1 MGWFIAIFVTLMI
14 AGSVLWIKP
23 SKRDLRITEL
33 RREAM
38 SQGVRVRLVDEK
50 LRENMFPWLDDHR
63 GYAVYENHQLAA
75 REGRQMRAFEVRS
88 ETQLHELDILRLDAD
103 ESKLKSFE
111 AGLPAGVRGV
121 VLYPDGVG
129 LLWDES
135 AGAEVVGDLMS
146 AMETLSEA
154 FS

>member
-23 SKRDLRITEL
+23 SKRELRITEL
-33 RREAM
+33 RRKAM
-38 SQGVRVRLVDEK
+38 SQGIRVRLVDEK

-63 GYAVYENHQLAA
+63 GYAVYENHRLGG
-75 REGRQMRAFEVRS
+75 REGREMRAFEVRR
-88 ETQLHELDILRLDAD
+88 ETQLHELDILKLDAD
-103 ESKLKSFE
+103 EKKLRSCE
-111 AGLPAGVRGV
+111 ESLPAGVRGV

-135 AGAEVVGDLMS
+135 GGAELVDSLVV
-146 AMETLSEA
+146 AMESLSA
-154 FS
+154 SFS

>member
-1 MGWFIAIFVTLMI
+1 MGWFIAVFVTLMI

-38 SQGVRVRLVDEK
+38 SQGIRVRLVDEK
-50 LRENMFPWLDDHR
+50 LKENLFPWLEDHR
-63 GYAVYENHQLAA
+63 GYAVYENHQLPA
-75 REGRQMRAFEVRS
+75 REGRQMKAFEVRS
-88 ETQLHELDILRLDAD
+88 QSQLHELDILKLDAD
-103 ESKLKSFE
+103 EVKLRSLEK
-111 AGLPAGVRGV
+111 GLPEGVRGV
-121 VLYPDGVG
+121 VLFPDGVG

-135 AGAEVVGDLMS
+135 SGPDAVSGLS
-146 AMETLSEA
+146 RSMEGLSEA

>member
-33 RREAM
+33 RRKAM

-50 LRENMFPWLDDHR
+50 LRENLFPWLDDHR
-63 GYAVYENHQLAA
+63 GYAVYENHKLAA
-75 REGRQMRAFEVRS
+75 QEGRQMRAFEVHRQ
-88 ETQLHELDILRLDAD
+88 TQLHELDILKLGAD
-103 ESKLKSFE
+103 ETKLRSIE
-111 AGLPAGVRGV
+111 ENLPAGVRGV
-121 VLYPDGVG
+121 VLYPDGIG

-135 AGAEVVGDLMS
+135 GGVEVIDGLTD
-146 AMETLSEA
+146 AMKTLSEA

>member
-33 RREAM
+33 RRKAM
-38 SQGVRVRLVDEK
+38 SKGMRVRLVDEK
-50 LRENMFPWLDDHR
+50 LRENLFPWLDDYR

-88 ETQLHELDILRLDAD
+88 ETQLHELDILNLDAD
-103 ESKLKSFE
+103 ETKLRSFE
-111 AGLPAGVRGV
+111 ESLPAGVRGV

-135 AGAEVVGDLMS
+135 GGAEVVDGLDGALK
-146 AMETLSEA
+146 TLSDA